1 MSISVDRA
9 AEAARVA
16 VKMLSDL
23 EEISELHAYLA
34 AHQARTEKRRDTKD
48 VAKSKS
54 PLSFIGSESSE
65 LTGGTVRS
73 GTPCRGR

>member
-23 EEISELHAYLA
+23 EEILELHANLA
-34 AHQARTEKRRDTKD
+34 AHQARTKERSDTKSR
-48 VAKSKS
+48 A
-54 PLSFIGSESSE
+54 GSE
-65 LTGGTVRS
+65 G
-73 GTPCRGR
+73 RGLLHRL

>member
-23 EEISELHAYLA
+23 EEIAELHANLA
-34 AHQARTEKRRDTKD
+34 AHQARRKERSDTKNR
-48 VAKSKS
+48 A
-54 PLSFIGSESSE
+54 GSEVMA
-65 LTGGTVRS
+65 TVYRL
-73 GTPCRGR
+73 

>member
-23 EEISELHAYLA
+23 EEIAELHANLA
-34 AHQARTEKRRDTKD
+34 AHQARRRERSDTKNR
-48 VAKSKS
+48 S
-54 PLSFIGSESSE
+54 GSEVTAAVYR
-65 LTGGTVRS
+65 L
-73 GTPCRGR
+73 

>member
-23 EEISELHAYLA
+23 EEILELHANLA
-34 AHQARTEKRRDTKD
+34 AHQVRTKKRRDTKD
-48 VAKSKS
+48 MAKSKS
-54 PLSFIGSESSE
+54 PLSYIGSETSKFA
-65 LTGGTVRS
+65 GGIIRS
-73 GTPCRGR
+73 GTPCRRR

>member
-23 EEISELHAYLA
+23 EEILELHANLA
-34 AHQARTEKRRDTKD
+34 AHQARTKRRADTKD
-48 VAKSKS
+48 VAGSKS
-54 PLSFIGSESSE
+54 PLSFIDSETSE
-65 LTGGTVRS
+65 LAGGIVRS
-73 GTPCRGR
+73 GAPCRSR